1 MAILGSRRLKLA
13 AALIAAL
20 AVAGTAFAAI
30 PDSGGVIH
38 GCYLKNAGLLRVIDT
53 ARSRCSPIET
63 AIQWSQTG
71 PQGPEGAIGPQGPT
85 GAKGD
90 TGAAGPAGPAGAV
103 GPAGPAGASLT
114 VTFAIAGSVDLE
126 PANTWVQVASKQL
139 DPGSYAVT
147 ATSNMLEAGSGIGG
161 VNSTDFVNDSACQL
175 RGADGGVMGGATD
188 RRTIQDQDT
197 TKVSLAMN
205 GGAQIPDGGGTI
217 SLWFLNQHFGGT
229 VTDASIMIFRIGGFF

>member
-90 TGAAGPAGPAGAV
+90 TGAAGPAGPAGAT
-103 GPAGPAGASLT
+103 GPAGPSGGSSI
-114 VTFAIAGSVDLE
+114 VTFALGSVDLSDS
-126 PANTWVQVASKQL
+126 ANTWVQILSKQL
-139 DPGSYAVT
+139 DAGSYAVV
-147 ATSNMLEAGSGIGG
+147 ATSNLLTEGPGTS
-161 VNSTDFVNDSACQL
+161 NSIFVNDSTCQL
-175 RGADGGVMGGATD
+175 RDADGNVIGGATD
-188 RRTIQDQDT
+188 RRTIEGDDT
-197 TKVSLAMN
+197 AKVSLSMN

-217 SLWFLNQHFGGT
+217 SLWCLNQHLGGS
-229 VTDASIMIFRIGGFF
+229 VSGASMMVFKIGGFF